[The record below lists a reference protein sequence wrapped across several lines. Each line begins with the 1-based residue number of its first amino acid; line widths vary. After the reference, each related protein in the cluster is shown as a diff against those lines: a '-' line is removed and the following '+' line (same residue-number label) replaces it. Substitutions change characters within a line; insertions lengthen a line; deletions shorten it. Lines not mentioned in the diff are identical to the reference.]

1 MKNRYAAWVL
11 ALALAVLAVL
21 LLISIFSD
29 SRVQMHTLPPEY
41 TIQSR

>member
-11 ALALAVLAVL
+11 ALALAALAIL